1 MFPTVVVLGQGS
13 CPGESVSSPADLL
26 MSKICFSRTSG
37 GETAG
42 WRPVLSTGPCC
53 WCLCA
58 KPPPPEEL
66 CKTQKFT
73 HQSKHGWNLCWTLAC
88 KTMSTQSYSAPFWT
102 IMRTTPAAFY
112 NRVILFQ
119 QTAVLLYVF
128 HNSSQLTAKWEYKFI
143 NTERQQVSTTCM
155 RVNAPTWERYPVDVV
170 EAQQSQRHSRTE
182 AGTPPCSSAAAP
194 EGLS

>member
-1 MFPTVVVLGQGS
+1 MFPTVVILEQGS
-13 CPGESVSSPADLL
+13 CPGESASSPADPL
-26 MSKICFSRTSG
+26 MYKICFSRTSG

-58 KPPPPEEL
+58 RPPPPEEL

-73 HQSKHGWNLCWTLAC
+73 HQFKHGWNLCWTLAC
-88 KTMSTQSYSAPFWT
+88 KQCRHSHISPPSGQKWERRRQ
-102 IMRTTPAAFY
+102 I
-112 NRVILFQ
+112 
-119 QTAVLLYVF
+119 AVLLYVF

-143 NTERQQVSTTCM
+143 NTERQQVSTTRMCI
-155 RVNAPTWERYPVDVV
+155 NAPTWERYPVDVV
-170 EAQQSQRHSRTE
+170 EVPQSQRHSRTE